1 MKNEKNEVLNTLHST
16 FYDETSGVQG
26 HIDKILAC
34 YNKIKTIGM
43 DFNLDYVVWMI
54 METLPLQF
62 DSIRSSYNA
71 QKEKLTIEEI
81 TAILA
86 KEKDDMRKERSM
98 SILW

>member
-1 MKNEKNEVLNTLHST
+1 
-16 FYDETSGVQG
+16 
-26 HIDKILAC
+26 
-34 YNKIKTIGM
+34 M
-43 DFNLDYVVWMI
+43 DLNLDYVVWMI

-62 DSIRSSYNA
+62 DNIRSSYNA

-86 KEKDDMRKERSM
+86 KEEDDMRKERSM